1 MSVILKAMELGH
13 EISQSTELHKM
24 REAEAT
30 VHGDQAA
37 ADMIRE
43 YQVKQRVMV
52 EARSAGRRLT
62 GEEQDELVDLHQR
75 MNANPKIKEFMEA
88 QRQFHEMINDI
99 NRILQQAITG
109 NTCTPSG

>member
-24 REAEAT
+24 RETEAS
-30 VHGDQAA
+30 VHADQAA
-37 ADMIRE
+37 AGMIQE
-43 YQVKQRVMV
+43 FQVKQRVMA
-52 EARSAGRRLT
+52 EARSTGRKLT
-62 GEEQDELVDLHQR
+62 GEEQDELVNLHQR
-75 MNANPKIKEFMEA
+75 MTENPKIKEFMEA
-88 QRQFHEMINDI
+88 QRQFHQMINDV